1 VIGPSLSPSDG
12 SNDCLRENS
21 SGLRRRVFAQ
31 EDRSAGRRQPCKPF
45 ITWLAVLLHTKHS
58 DRKKAGLYGGHA
70 EALTLRQAILE
81 TQPAKPT
88 QNDPLVCRL
97 VGILYF
103 TVLAVVMIGW
113 VWLLFEGFTWALA

>member
-1 VIGPSLSPSDG
+1 MQAFHHVAVSCALAYQT
-12 SNDCLRENS
+12 LR
-21 SGLRRRVFAQ
+21 
-31 EDRSAGRRQPCKPF
+31 P
-45 ITWLAVLLHTKHS
+45 
-58 DRKKAGLYGGHA
+58 KKAGLYGGHA